1 MSGDVAEPCPFG
13 LEISQAVCD
22 RATRIA
28 KTLFGALNAQV
39 VFISGEE
46 VWLSR
51 DPERRVVQGAAPV
64 ASMVCAT
71 GEVLWVEDAPADP
84 RFCANPS
91 VTGPPHLR
99 FYAAAPIK
107 LADGSTPGILAV
119 GGCEPKPYDASLATR
134 LQDLADII
142 ADDWDRT
149 QAEKAREQ
157 SLRERD
163 AIQETLGSIVA
174 AMPVAL
180 VLTDREMRVLGA
192 SPRWIRALALENQ
205 EVYGRTLYELAP
217 KMFERWREAHLRAL
231 DGETIKAD
239 RVSGPE
245 DEAVRRW
252 FGVEI
257 APWRNAEGE
266 VGGVIMA
273 SHEITD
279 MVEALEATER
289 SEQRLTLAM
298 EISDIHVYE
307 MDYQR
312 RELIKVGAED
322 TFFSE
327 PKTYAELF
335 RDIYSTMD
343 PRDREG
349 VIAAWR
355 RHMEEGAPYNPEYRV
370 LRSDGREVWTAGT
383 ARLITDEQGR
393 PVRLIGALQNITER
407 KAAERALLQAKED
420 AETANRAKSTFL
432 ATMSHEIRTP
442 LNGVLGMA
450 QAMAVDNGL
459 SEIQRDRLDVIR
471 QSGETLLA
479 ILNDVLDLSK
489 IEAGK
494 LELEETQFD
503 VSELARGAHAA
514 FTAIANKKG
523 LSFDLAIEPGA
534 QGVYRGDSTRVRQI
548 LYNLVSNAL
557 KFTEQ
562 GEVRVCVAR
571 DLDGLRLSV
580 SDTGIG
586 IPPARLASL
595 FQKFEQADASTTRR
609 YGGTGLGLAIC
620 RELASLMGGV
630 ITATSEVDQGTKFVV
645 TLPLSWIG
653 ASVVLP
659 TPPSVGAHPSEIA
672 DGPPLRVLAAEDNT
686 VNQLV
691 LRTLLHQ
698 IGIDPVVVD
707 NGRQAIEAWEREP
720 WDVILMDV
728 QMPEMDGPTA
738 TAVIRGRELA
748 EGRARTPIVALTANA
763 MAHQVAEYL
772 GAGMDGFVPKPI
784 EVGRLY
790 EALQQALESSGGM
803 QPANYSAGSATRT
816 AS

>member
-1 MSGDVAEPCPFG
+1 MTGDAAESCPFG
-13 LEISQAVCD
+13 LGISPAVCD

-28 KTLFGALNAQV
+28 KTLFGALDAQV
-39 VFISGEE
+39 VFINGDE

-51 DPERRVVQGAAPV
+51 DPGRRVVHGAAPV
-64 ASMVCAT
+64 AAMVCAT
-71 GEVLWVEDAPADP
+71 GELLWVEDAPAHPQFRD
-84 RFCANPS
+84 NPS
-91 VTGPPHLR
+91 VTGAPHLR
-99 FYAAAPIK
+99 YYVAAPIK
-107 LADGSTPGILAV
+107 LADGSIPGILAV
-119 GGCEPKPYDASLATR
+119 GGREPRPYDAGLATR

-142 ADDWDRT
+142 ADDWDRAQT
-149 QAEKAREQ
+149 AKAREQ

-163 AIQETLGSIVA
+163 AIQGTLGLIVSSL
-174 AMPVAL
+174 PVAL

-192 SPRWIRALALENQ
+192 SPRWIRSLDLENQ

-217 KMFERWREAHLRAL
+217 KMFDPWRAAHGRVLA
-231 DGETIKAD
+231 GETIKVD
-239 RVSGPE
+239 RIAGPQ

-252 FGVEI
+252 FDVEV
-257 APWRNAEGE
+257 APWRNADGQI
-266 VGGVIMA
+266 GGLIMA
-273 SHEITD
+273 SHDISE

-289 SEQRLTLAM
+289 SEQRLTLAL
-298 EISDIHVYE
+298 EIADIHVYE
-307 MDYQR
+307 VDYVR

-322 TFFSE
+322 TFFTE
-327 PKTYAELF
+327 PKTYEELY
-335 RDIYSTMD
+335 RDIYSTTD
-343 PRDREG
+343 PRDRPVVME
-349 VIAAWR
+349 AWR
-355 RHMEEGAPYNPEYRV
+355 RHVEEGAPFHPEYR
-370 LRSDGREVWTAGT
+370 LMRSDDREVWTAGT
-383 ARLITDEQGR
+383 CRLITDEQGQ
-393 PVRLIGALQNITER
+393 PTRLIGALQNVTER

-450 QAMAVDNGL
+450 QAMTVDNGL

-494 LELEETQFD
+494 LELEEAEFD
-503 VSELARGAHAA
+503 VAGLARGAHAA

-523 LSFDLAIEPGA
+523 LSFDLIIEPDA

-571 DLDGLRLSV
+571 DEAGLRLTV

-586 IPPARLASL
+586 IPAARLTSL

-620 RELASLMGGV
+620 RELASLMGGA
-630 ITATSEVDQGTKFVV
+630 ITATSELDQGTTFVV
-645 TLPLSWIG
+645 ALPLPWIG
-653 ASVVLP
+653 ASIVLP
-659 TPPSVGAHPSEIA
+659 TPPAIEVQPAEIA
-672 DGPPLRVLAAEDNT
+672 EGPPLRVLAAEDNT

-691 LRTLLHQ
+691 LKTLLHQ
-698 IGIDPVVVD
+698 IGIDPVVVE
-707 NGRQAIEAWEREP
+707 NGRQVVEAWAREP

-738 TAVIRGRELA
+738 TAIIRSREIA
-748 EGRARTPIVALTANA
+748 EGRARTPIIALTANA

-772 GAGMDGFVPKPI
+772 DSGMDSFVPKPI
-784 EVGRLY
+784 EVGRLF
-790 EALQQALESSGGM
+790 EALQQVLED
-803 QPANYSAGSATRT
+803 QPSMRVA
-816 AS
+816 

>member
-1 MSGDVAEPCPFG
+1 MTGDTAESCPFG
-13 LEISQAVCD
+13 LGISPAVCD

-28 KTLFGALNAQV
+28 KTLFDALDAQV
-39 VFISGEE
+39 VLINGDQVWRSREASG
-46 VWLSR
+46 
-51 DPERRVVQGAAPV
+51 RVVQDRAPV
-64 ASMVCAT
+64 AVQVCAK

-84 RFCANPS
+84 EFRDNPS
-91 VTGPPHLR
+91 VTGAPHLR
-99 FYAAAPIK
+99 FYVAAPIK
-107 LADGSTPGILAV
+107 LADGSSPGILAV
-119 GGCEPKPYDASLATR
+119 AGREPRRYDASLATR

-142 ADDWDRT
+142 ADDWDRAQT
-149 QAEKAREQ
+149 AKAREQ

-163 AIQETLGSIVA
+163 AIQGTLGSIIGS
-174 AMPVAL
+174 MPVAV

-192 SPRWIRALALENQ
+192 SPRWIRSLDLENT

-217 KMFERWREAHLRAL
+217 KMFEPWRATHGRVLN
-231 DGETIKAD
+231 GETIKVD
-239 RVSGPE
+239 RIPGPQ
-245 DEAVRRW
+245 DEKARRW
-252 FGVEI
+252 YDVEV
-257 APWRNAEGE
+257 APWSNADGQ
-266 VGGVIMA
+266 VGGLIMA
-273 SHEITD
+273 SHDITE
-279 MVEALEATER
+279 MVEALESTER
-289 SEQRLTLAM
+289 SEQRLTLAL
-298 EISDIHVYE
+298 EIADIHVYE
-307 MDYQR
+307 IDYVR

-322 TFFSE
+322 TFFTE
-327 PKTYAELF
+327 PKTYEELY
-335 RDIYSTMD
+335 RDIYSTTD
-343 PRDREG
+343 PRDRAG
-349 VIAAWR
+349 VIEAWR
-355 RHMEEGAPYNPEYRV
+355 RHVEEGAPYHPEYRLV
-370 LRSDGREVWTAGT
+370 RSDDREVWTAGT
-383 ARLITDEQGR
+383 CRLITDEQGH
-393 PVRLIGALQNITER
+393 PTRLIGALQNVTER

-450 QAMAVDNGL
+450 QAMTVDNGL

-503 VSELARGAHAA
+503 VAGLARGAHAA

-523 LSFDLAIEPGA
+523 LSFDLIIEPGA

-571 DLDGLRLSV
+571 DADGLRLSV

-586 IPPARLASL
+586 IPPARLTSL

-620 RELASLMGGV
+620 RELASLMGGA
-630 ITATSEVDQGTKFVV
+630 ITAASELDRGTIFVV
-645 TLPLSWIG
+645 TLPLPWIG
-653 ASVVLP
+653 ASIVLP
-659 TPPSVGAHPSEIA
+659 TPPAVDAHPAEIA
-672 DGPPLRVLAAEDNT
+672 EGPPLRVLAAEDNT

-691 LRTLLHQ
+691 LKTLLHQ
-698 IGIDPVVVD
+698 IGIDPVVVE
-707 NGRQAIEAWEREP
+707 NGLQVVEAWAREP

-738 TAVIRGRELA
+738 TAIIRAQEAA
-748 EGRARTPIVALTANA
+748 EGRARTPIIALTANA

-772 GAGMDGFVPKPI
+772 GSGMDGFVPKPI
-784 EVGRLY
+784 EVGRLF
-790 EALQQALESSGGM
+790 EALQQVLED
-803 QPANYSAGSATRT
+803 QPSKRVA
-816 AS
+816 